1 MLVVEILGGLL
12 LLFAG
17 GEVLVR
23 SALALARAAGV
34 SPLLAGL
41 TILGFGTS
49 TPELATSLQAALI
62 GSPGIAIG
70 NVVGSNIA
78 NILLILALAALIM
91 PLACS
96 RACWRRDCL
105 TMMAAALSLAAICVS
120 GRITPLHGVMFL
132 LALMAYVFFAWRAE
146 RQAAAVLAAAAS
158 QPRACDLSAAVR
170 SGAAD
175 AIRPQWLRNAV
186 LFAIGLGG
194 VILGARLLVQ
204 GSVELAQLAGLSE
217 TVIGL
222 TIVAVGTSLP
232 ELATSL
238 VAAWRRHPEIAF
250 GNIVGSNIFNVFA
263 IVGATAVVVPIEVPG
278 EIMAFD
284 IWIMLAASL
293 ALLVFSASSWRLSR
307 IEGAVL
313 IAGYAAYLGW
323 LFA

>member
-105 TMMAAALSLAAICVS
+105 TMMAAALSLAAVCVS

-146 RQAAAVLAAAAS
+146 RQAAAVLAAAS
-158 QPRACDLSAAVR
+158 QLRARDLSAAVP
-170 SGAAD
+170 SGAPD
-175 AIRPQWLRNAV
+175 AIRPQWLRNGV